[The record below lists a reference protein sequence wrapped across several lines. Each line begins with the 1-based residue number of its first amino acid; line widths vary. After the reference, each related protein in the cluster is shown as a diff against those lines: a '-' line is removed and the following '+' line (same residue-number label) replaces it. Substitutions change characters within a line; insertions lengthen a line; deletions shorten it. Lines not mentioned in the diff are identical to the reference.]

1 MSIAGVMT
9 RLAAVLLG
17 LFLIG
22 MPAFAE
28 GPAYPGQ
35 VVHGFDYGSE
45 RVSRGDWKACE
56 KICNGNG
63 ACKVWSL
70 MSNEGER
77 DSVCYLKHTEG
88 KFEPW
93 PNIDSGLRTAPLVKA
108 GGAPDQGHGF
118 SENDIASFAT
128 DRDDWKTC
136 EAACNTNGACKAWSL
151 YSPQNHEQSYC
162 WMKHTVGER
171 KPLIYTDSGLKTK
184 QVSIPD
190 PGKQVK
196 GKAFSG
202 AVVID
207 QSIKADDV
215 ATCKASCEGNR
226 QCVAWTLFNPEK
238 KSYPARCHG
247 YAWAGDR
254 VSFKRAV
261 SAWRESP
268 VLAEVAPP
276 TGDEMLRWRSLEEV
290 VAEFSPEI
298 APRSLTSA
306 EKAEIAGLE
315 LAYLQG
321 GSFDYF
327 RKLDAL
333 ARTGDKAAM
342 KAMINVLLD
351 TGFGYNKD
359 WPADFPYKVR
369 ATQSFGER
377 TPGVTPLQRTSALA
391 LAMRWAVKFW
401 QLHGG
406 DPKAAMAL
414 TQCANSNKG
423 RLYQYDCGFTLSYNG
438 KSNAQTLS
446 KYAFGDI
453 KTPPDI
459 VLTTHEPASTVEMEQ
474 FRFSVERARYDE
486 LVSMRR
492 SGMKL
497 LDMDANWLNKYAEA
511 RSLTDEMNASIAQGE
526 AVRMQMTAQ
535 DAERR
540 RRDLQVQWDSL
551 YNRHLGGS
559 LSTSDISSMEYIAA
573 TFEDEKLLWFSD
585 KYGLTSDYALRRLCA
600 VDTST
605 ARCQNQT
612 NRLRKQQ
619 ADAAALAA
627 YVAEH
632 NAGVDAARQ
641 AGLQSSLN
649 MVEVRTYNSNGI
661 YTGTTTMSQTQAEI
675 IGARPQ

>member
-1 MSIAGVMT
+1 MLLLRVVLVSLLALLS
-9 RLAAVLLG
+9 LAA
-17 LFLIG
+17 
-22 MPAFAE
+22 PALAE
-28 GPAYPGQ
+28 GPPYPGQ

-45 RVSRGDWKACE
+45 RVSRGDWKACQE
-56 KICNGNG
+56 LCNGNG
-63 ACKVWSL
+63 ACRVWSI
-70 MSNEGER
+70 MSNEGKR
-77 DSVCYLKHTEG
+77 DSVCYLKHSEG

-93 PNIDSGLRTAPLVKA
+93 ATIDSGLRTAPLVKA

-118 SENDIASFAT
+118 SENDITSVGV

-136 EAACNTNGACKAWSL
+136 EAACNLNGACKAWSL
-151 YSPQNHEQSYC
+151 YSPPNHEQSYC
-162 WMKHTVGER
+162 WIKDAVGER
-171 KPLIYTDSGLKTK
+171 KPLIYTDSGLKT
-184 QVSIPD
+184 QQTPIPD

-207 QSIKADDV
+207 RSLKAEDV
-215 ATCKASCEGNR
+215 QACKASCEGNR

-247 YAWAGDR
+247 YAWAGEQ
-254 VSFKRAV
+254 VKFKRAV
-261 SAWRESP
+261 SAWREAP

-290 VAEFSPEI
+290 VAEF
-298 APRSLTSA
+298 APKITPRALTVA

-342 KAMINVLLD
+342 KAMINILLE
-351 TGFGYNKD
+351 TGFGYNRD

-377 TPGVTPLQRTSALA
+377 TPGATPLQRTTALA
-391 LAMRWAVKFW
+391 LAMPWAVQYW

-414 TQCANSNKG
+414 TQCANSNQG
-423 RLYQYDCGFTLSYNG
+423 RHYQYDCGFTLSYNG
-438 KSNAQTLS
+438 KSNAQALS
-446 KYAFGDI
+446 QYAFGDT

-459 VLTTHEPASTVEMEQ
+459 VLATHEPASSVEMEQ
-474 FRFSVERARYDE
+474 YRFTVERARYE
-486 LVSMRR
+486 TLVNTRR
-492 SGMKL
+492 SGQKL
-497 LDMDANWLNKYAEA
+497 LDLDANWLNKYAEA
-511 RSLTDEMNASIAQGE
+511 MGLTDSMNASIAQGE
-526 AVRMQMTAQ
+526 AIRMQMAAQ

-540 RRDLQVQWDSL
+540 RRDLQGSWDNL
-551 YNRHLGGS
+551 YRRHLSGAI
-559 LSTSDISSMEYIAA
+559 TPEDISSMEYIAA
-573 TFEDEKLLWFSD
+573 TFEDEKLIWFSD
-585 KYGLTSDYALRRLCA
+585 NYGLTSDYALRRLCI

-612 NRLRKQQ
+612 NRINKAA

-627 YVAEH
+627 YVADH
-632 NAGVDAARQ
+632 NAGVDAARR

-649 MVEVRTYNSNGI
+649 TVEVRTYNSNGI

>member
-1 MSIAGVMT
+1 MLIFIRALLIFIFAVAGS
-9 RLAAVLLG
+9 LA
-17 LFLIG
+17 
-22 MPAFAE
+22 MAE
-28 GPAYPGQ
+28 ADQPPYPGQ
-35 VVHGFDYGSE
+35 VVHGFDYGNE
-45 RVSRGDWKACE
+45 RVSRGDWKACQE
-56 KICNGNG
+56 ICNGNG
-63 ACKVWSL
+63 ACKVWSI

-93 PNIDSGLRTAPLVKA
+93 ATIDSGLRTAPLVKA

-118 SENDIASFAT
+118 SENDIASFGV

-136 EAACNTNGACKAWSL
+136 EVACNTNGACKAWSL
-151 YSPQNHEQSYC
+151 YSPRGHEQSYC
-162 WMKHTVGER
+162 WLKHTVGER
-171 KPLIYTDSGLKTK
+171 KPLIYTDSGLKTQ

-207 QSIKADDV
+207 QSLKAED
-215 ATCKASCEGNR
+215 TQSCKASCEGNR

-247 YAWAGDR
+247 YAWPGEQ
-254 VSFKRAV
+254 VKFKRAV

-276 TGDEMLRWRSLEEV
+276 AGDEMLRWRSLEEV
-290 VAEFSPEI
+290 VAEF
-298 APRSLTSA
+298 APVITPRTLTAA

-321 GSFDYF
+321 GSFEYF

-342 KAMINVLLD
+342 KAMINILLE
-351 TGFGYNKD
+351 TGLGYNRN

-377 TPGVTPLQRTSALA
+377 TPGATPLQRTTALA
-391 LAMRWAVKFW
+391 LAMPWAVQYWKM
-401 QLHGG
+401 HGG

-414 TQCANSNKG
+414 TQCANSKNG
-423 RLYQYDCGFTLSYNG
+423 RFYQYDCGFTLTYQG

-446 KYAFGDI
+446 KYAFGDT

-459 VLTTHEPASTVEMEQ
+459 VLATHESASTVEMEQ
-474 FRFSVERARYDE
+474 YRFTLERARYEE
-486 LVSMRR
+486 LVNMRR

-497 LDMDANWLNKYAEA
+497 LDLDANWLNKYAEA
-511 RSLTDEMNASIAQGE
+511 MGLTDSMNASIAQGE
-526 AVRMQMTAQ
+526 AIRIQMAAQ

-540 RRDLQVQWDSL
+540 RRDLQGNWDNL
-551 YNRHLGGS
+551 YRRHLSGA
-559 LSTSDISSMEYIAA
+559 LSTEDISSMEYIAA
-573 TFEDEKLLWFSD
+573 TFEDEKLIWFSD
-585 KYGLTSDYALRRLCA
+585 NYGLTSDYALRRLCI
-600 VDTST
+600 VDTAT

-612 NRLRKQQ
+612 NRIQKQQ
-619 ADAAALAA
+619 ADAAALAD
-627 YVAEH
+627 YVAEY
-632 NAGVDAARQ
+632 NAGVDAARR
-641 AGLQSSLN
+641 AGLQTSLN
-649 MVEVRTYNSNGI
+649 TVEVRTYNSNGI